1 MAMVDWDVGLLC
13 VCVVFLL
20 GGFALCVCFL
30 LGGFAGGG
38 DGLRKREIDERE
50 TGREKKNK
58 K

>member
-1 MAMVDWDVGLLC
+1 MGLLC